1 MFNKYLKRMYAH
13 EKSLSHFY
21 LGIEKKWRLWFNI
34 NMLDFLEIAGTSFS
48 MIQILFLFMN
58 WNHFF
63 VYGLEPFYVDELEP
77 FFCL

>member
-1 MFNKYLKRMYAH
+1 
-13 EKSLSHFY
+13 
-21 LGIEKKWRLWFNI
+21 
-34 NMLDFLEIAGTSFS
+34 MLDFLEIAGTSFS

-63 VYGLEPFYVDELEP
+63 VYGLEPIYVDELEPFFVYGLEPIYVDELEP